1 MTPLLGKVALVTGS
15 TRRNGKAIAKQ
26 LAEAGAAVM
35 ITGHSSIEAAR
46 EVAREIENDHGPGR
60 SAACLADVR
69 DPEAVALLVE
79 TTIAQFHHLDILINN
94 AGVRRDGTLETTT
107 LEAWHFILQTVLDGA
122 FLCAQAA
129 APHLAQSGA
138 GRIINIGGISAHIG
152 GRHHTA
158 QTTAKAGIV
167 GLTKALAA
175 ELGPKG
181 ITVNCVA
188 PGPIV
193 SPEDPRERV
202 ERLREYLAEGQL
214 PLERMGTSYELAAA
228 IVTLC
233 GDEWRFMTGQT
244 IHVNGG
250 AYFGGA

>member
-1 MTPLLGKVALVTGS
+1 MTPLRGKVALVTGS
-15 TRRNGKAIAKQ
+15 TRRNGKAIAKRM
-26 LAEAGAAVM
+26 AAAGAAVM
-35 ITGHSSIEAAR
+35 ITGASSIDAAR
-46 EVAREIENDHGPGR
+46 DVAREIENDHGPGR

-69 DPEAVALLVE
+69 DATAVAALVE
-79 TTIAQFHHLDILINN
+79 STVAHFGRLDILINN
-94 AGVRRDGTLETTT
+94 AGVRRDGALASTT
-107 LEAWHFILQTVLDGA
+107 LDAWHFVLQTVLDGA
-122 FLCAQAA
+122 FLCAQAS

-152 GRHHTA
+152 GRHHAA

-175 ELGPKG
+175 ELGPSG

-193 SPEDPRERV
+193 SPEDSPERV
-202 ERLREYLAEGQL
+202 TRLRGYVADRQFPAG
-214 PLERMGTSYELAAA
+214 RMETSDELAAT
-228 IVTLC
+228 IVALC
-233 GDEWRFMTGQT
+233 GDEWRYLTGQT

-250 AYFGGA
+250 LYFGGA